1 MCGFW
6 GSCTYYSLEKVQHF
20 NHVVCFMWM
29 VCPGLGWV
37 SSNFFCLDVRIVA
50 MYFCNVNKIQNILL
64 PSYTLFYLCLLFF
77 LCTLLC
83 RFVFGYISTWELKS
97 ECALIIL

>member
-1 MCGFW
+1 MWFASCGW
-6 GSCTYYSLEKVQHF
+6 YVLVWDG
-20 NHVVCFMWM
+20 
-29 VCPGLGWV
+29 V
-37 SSNFFCLDVRIVA
+37 SSNFFCLDVQIVA

-64 PSYTLFYLCLLFF
+64 PSYTLFFFYLCLLFF

>member
-1 MCGFW
+1 MWFASCGW
-6 GSCTYYSLEKVQHF
+6 YVLVWDG
-20 NHVVCFMWM
+20 
-29 VCPGLGWV
+29 V

-50 MYFCNVNKIQNILL
+50 MYFCNVNKIFCCL
-64 PSYTLFYLCLLFF
+64 PIHFFFYLCLLFF

-97 ECALIIL
+97 VSVP